1 MASSSSAPL
10 QHVLPQHAGNP
21 PSLQILS
28 PLPSKQKK
36 RTNQMPNHGQE
47 TIDDL
52 QTFKMIGTEDAGN
65 DTGGDALRPRI
76 LRLGDLEEER
86 RRKAALAKGRVGI
99 RILRPEAKLDIVG
112 IQASNLKSR
121 IDNQITPK
129 ITEISKLKRETLES
143 SEIPP
148 SVWTARE
155 GEEG

>member
-1 MASSSSAPL
+1 
-10 QHVLPQHAGNP
+10 
-21 PSLQILS
+21 
-28 PLPSKQKK
+28 
-36 RTNQMPNHGQE
+36 MPNHGQE

-148 SVWTARE
+148 RVWTARE